1 MEEGMDFNRSNVRD
15 LYEKLVLFANLWLF
29 CHDDQIPAW
38 EEKVSYRHCCWETGV
53 HAWKLPQRRRMN
65 FSFLRLS
72 WRLLQFHQPWNSPI
86 HARLSPPSL
95 QALPNAATLQC
106 ICLTLIM
113 YILEVLKT
121 QCPHLCTILWR
132 LLNHVQDVNGSI
144 RRNQLVTENV
154 IHLYQ
159 PHFPTDGNEHT
170 NTLTVS

>member
-1 MEEGMDFNRSNVRD
+1 
-15 LYEKLVLFANLWLF
+15 
-29 CHDDQIPAW
+29 
-38 EEKVSYRHCCWETGV
+38 
-53 HAWKLPQRRRMN
+53 
-65 FSFLRLS
+65 
-72 WRLLQFHQPWNSPI
+72 
-86 HARLSPPSL
+86 
-95 QALPNAATLQC
+95 
-106 ICLTLIM
+106 LTLIM